1 MRRERVHKRRFPQ
14 TAQFPAFVVF
24 SLLVKFLTEVVLGI
38 STGFHAQ
45 DLTGTS
51 GRYKVGTVGAA
62 KKSS

>member
-1 MRRERVHKRRFPQ
+1 
-14 TAQFPAFVVF
+14 
-24 SLLVKFLTEVVLGI
+24 VLGI

-51 GRYKVGTVGAA
+51 VRYKVGTVGAA